1 MLSKSITP
9 KKVIFEERM
18 PDIVK
23 PGEEIVKVLSSSST
37 QKPKPMSQQEINQ
50 RLNLILS
57 EDD

>member
-1 MLSKSITP
+1 
-9 KKVIFEERM
+9 M
-18 PDIVK
+18 PNIVK

-37 QKPKPMSQQEINQ
+37 QKPKPMSQQAINQ